1 MCSFLPSNSEAF
13 GGLNSR
19 ALRPGYSREEK
30 SYGERRGGLKWAE
43 RART

>member
-1 MCSFLPSNSEAF
+1 MGSLLPSNSEAF